1 MPVVV
6 FIDPD
11 GVRQSVEADPG
22 QSVMEAAIASDVAG
36 VVGQC
41 GGSLACASCHVYV
54 QDPWTQQVGG
64 PSDMENDMLDGAMAE
79 RRPESRLSCQL
90 QMREDLDGLTVE
102 VAPEQL

>member
-1 MPVVV
+1 MPTITY
-6 FIDPD
+6 IDPTGARHVVD
-11 GVRQSVEADPG
+11 AAPG
-22 QSVMEAAIASDVAG
+22 QSVMEAAISNDVTG

-54 QDPWTQQVGG
+54 QPPWSDVVGEAV
-64 PSDMENDMLDGAMAE
+64 DMEDDMLDGALAE

-90 QMREDLDGLTVE
+90 KVSDELDGLTVE

>member
-1 MPVVV
+1 MPTVV
-6 FIDPD
+6 FIDPH
-11 GVRQSVEADPG
+11 GERQTVEANPG
-22 QSVMEAAIASDVAG
+22 QTVMQAAVSHDVRG

-54 QDPWTQQVGG
+54 QDPWSAQVGG
-64 PSDMENDMLDGAMAE
+64 PSEMEDDMLDGALAE

-90 QMREDLDGLTVE
+90 TVCSELDGLTVE

>member
-1 MPVVV
+1 MTTVV
-6 FIDPD
+6 FIGPQGEQHIADAEI
-11 GVRQSVEADPG
+11 GV
-22 QSVMEAAIASDVAG
+22 SVMEVAIRNDVPG

-54 QDPWTQQVGG
+54 QSPWSTQTGE
-64 PSDMENDMLDGAMAE
+64 PSDMEDDMLEGAMAE

-90 QMREDLDGLTVE
+90 TMCAELDGLTVE